1 MLIYDNV
8 SKKMSREIDFFLLFL
23 IVFKLLCMPSFKS
36 IAVLYEERSVAWVIP
51 PLSLAIRRLKYV
63 GEN

>member
-1 MLIYDNV
+1 
-8 SKKMSREIDFFLLFL
+8 
-23 IVFKLLCMPSFKS
+23 MPSFKS